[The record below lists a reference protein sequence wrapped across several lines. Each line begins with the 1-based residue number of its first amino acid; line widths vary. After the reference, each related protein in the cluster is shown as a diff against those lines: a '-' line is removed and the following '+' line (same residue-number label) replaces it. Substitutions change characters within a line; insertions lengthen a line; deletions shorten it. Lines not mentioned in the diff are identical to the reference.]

1 MIVLLKHAGMDIK
14 MLAKAINPEAF
25 LWIGA
30 FGFILLINPHIQC
43 EHSLCLFKNLGF
55 DFCPGCGLG
64 RSISLLFQGDVA
76 GSIQMHPLGIPALI
90 IILLRIIKLLRN
102 SKEKP
107 YMKTGGWNG

>member
-1 MIVLLKHAGMDIK
+1 MGINR
-14 MLAKAINPEAF
+14 LAKSINPEAF

-30 FGFILLINPHIQC
+30 LGFLLIINPHIQS

-64 RSISLLFQGDVA
+64 RSILLLFQGDLT
-76 GSIQMHPLGIPALI
+76 GSVRMHPLGIPALV

-102 SKEKP
+102 SKEKL
-107 YMKTGGWNG
+107 YIKTGGWNG